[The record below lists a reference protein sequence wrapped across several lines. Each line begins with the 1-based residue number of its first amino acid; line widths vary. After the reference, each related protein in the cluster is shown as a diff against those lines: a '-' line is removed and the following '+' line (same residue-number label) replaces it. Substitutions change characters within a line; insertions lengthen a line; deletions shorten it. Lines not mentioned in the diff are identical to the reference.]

1 MFRKSSME
9 DFVKFC
15 LSLLP
20 HITKRNFRLPKQWY
34 PLPGLF
40 SLNQKR
46 GCKMGGLTQIHL
58 DLDGQ
63 HLYVLVRGVGFSRN
77 IGYILVVGLRTY
89 TYHEVRETGMNHLPL
104 IPLSLQTSY
113 CALLL
118 HVYASRQLYS
128 GTCHRGTILGHT
140 SRRKIISTEKLSN
153 SSDSFFCN
161 LDLGIVIRADMVE
174 TVCH

>member
-1 MFRKSSME
+1 MPINFFNEYREVWKGRGNRYVPEVSME

-34 PLPGLF
+34 PLPGIF

-89 TYHEVRETGMNHLPL
+89 TYHEVRGTGMNYLPL

-118 HVYASRQLYS
+118 HVMHHGSFTLELAT
-128 GTCHRGTILGHT
+128 GETFWDILQDG
-140 SRRKIISTEKLSN
+140 K
-153 SSDSFFCN
+153 
-161 LDLGIVIRADMVE
+161 
-174 TVCH
+174 

>member
-1 MFRKSSME
+1 
-9 DFVKFC
+9 
-15 LSLLP
+15 
-20 HITKRNFRLPKQWY
+20 
-34 PLPGLF
+34 
-40 SLNQKR
+40 
-46 GCKMGGLTQIHL
+46 MGGLTQIHL

-89 TYHEVRETGMNHLPL
+89 TYHEVRGTGMNYLPL

-128 GTCHRGTILGHT
+128 GTCHRGKHSGTYFKMENYIHEESLAIIL
-140 SRRKIISTEKLSN
+140 IA
-153 SSDSFFCN
+153 SS
-161 LDLGIVIRADMVE
+161 VILI
-174 TVCH
+174 